1 MQIFINESPVE
12 CREACNLTELLKQQ
26 GIDPV
31 NIAIAIDNTV
41 IPKATWSDTTVKEG
55 ADILI
60 IKAVQGG

>member
-12 CREACNLTELLKQQ
+12 CREACTLTELLQQQ

-31 NIAIAIDNTV
+31 NIAIAIDNTG